1 MALSRQRRN
10 VVERQTDL
18 RTRIFSSSTYQLLTI
33 DVEALM
39 LYQAKKLSDN
49 SRLRK
54 TNLSQ
59 DVLDIIQGVE
69 ESLLKQPSRR
79 QILKSKNLRRNL
91 NKIYLRH
98 SSHWWE
104 SSRLMASSYKIP
116 QLMKRTSLLFW
127 WIPLTT
133 ICRKVSTRPARE

>member
-98 SSHWWE
+98 SSH
-104 SSRLMASSYKIP
+104 
-116 QLMKRTSLLFW
+116 
-127 WIPLTT
+127 
-133 ICRKVSTRPARE
+133 